1 MGRRPRAE
9 AGGVQGFPLTAG
21 AEHKQNRLHTNA
33 IRRARF
39 TAAETVR
46 VHMFGDQQGDG
57 LPQVLSNAPIVNYPQ
72 LVHVAT
78 SVEYAAAK
86 EYQPTSPT
94 SARSGFPETIPS
106 PTV

>member
-21 AEHKQNRLHTNA
+21 AEHKENRLHTNA

-86 EYQPTSPT
+86 E
-94 SARSGFPETIPS
+94 
-106 PTV
+106 